1 MKRLHEL
8 FGFSFCISA
17 LINRGC
23 RVNWM
28 DYITGIFFFLFAF
41 STVFLIYSHKQET
54 GSYKQAFKKYLGEL
68 FVILGPF
75 ILWII
80 VTIIDAIIN

>member
-8 FGFSFCISA
+8 FSFSWFISA

-28 DYITGIFFFLFAF
+28 DYITVIFFFLFAF

-54 GSYKQAFKKYLGEL
+54 ESYKQAFKKYSGDF
-68 FVILGPF
+68 FVILFPF
-75 ILWII
+75 IAWII
-80 VTIIDAIIN
+80 FTIIDACI

>member
-1 MKRLHEL
+1 MKRLNEL
-8 FGFSFCISA
+8 FSFSFMISA

-28 DYITGIFFFLFAF
+28 GYIAGIFFLLYAF

-54 GSYKQAFKKYLGEL
+54 GSYKQALYLQPIITQYFIDNKSEIWLL
-68 FVILGPF
+68 FLI
-75 ILWII
+75 
-80 VTIIDAIIN
+80 AHSKR

>member
-8 FGFSFCISA
+8 FFYSFFITA
-17 LINRGC
+17 LTNRTC
-23 RVNWM
+23 RVHWM
-28 DYITGIFFFLFAF
+28 DYIAGIFFFLYVF

-54 GSYKQAFKKYLGEL
+54 GSYKKTFKKYSGDL
-68 FVILGPF
+68 FVILTPF

-80 VTIIDAIIN
+80 FTIIDCIIN

>member
-28 DYITGIFFFLFAF
+28 DYITGIFFFLYAF
-41 STVFLIYSHKQET
+41 STVFLIYFHKQET

>member
-8 FGFSFCISA
+8 FGFSFFISA
-17 LINRGC
+17 LINRAC

-28 DYITGIFFFLFAF
+28 DYIAVIFFLLYAF
-41 STVFLIYSHKQET
+41 STVFLVYSHKQET
-54 GSYKQAFKKYLGEL
+54 GNYKQAFKKYSGDL

-80 VTIIDAIIN
+80 VTIIDACI

>member
-1 MKRLHEL
+1 MKSIHEL
-8 FGFSFCISA
+8 FGFSCFISA
-17 LINRGC
+17 LINRAC

-28 DYITGIFFFLFAF
+28 DYITEILFFLFAF
-41 STVFLIYSHKQET
+41 STFFLIYSHKQET
-54 GSYKQAFKKYLGEL
+54 GSYKQALKKYSGDL

-80 VTIIDAIIN
+80 FTIIDACI

>member
-8 FGFSFCISA
+8 FFYSFFITA
-17 LINRGC
+17 LTNRTC

-28 DYITGIFFFLFAF
+28 DYIAGIFFFLYVFN
-41 STVFLIYSHKQET
+41 TVFLIYSHKQET
-54 GSYKQAFKKYLGEL
+54 ESYKKALKKYSGDL
-68 FVILGPF
+68 FVILTPF

-80 VTIIDAIIN
+80 FTIIDAIIN

>member
-1 MKRLHEL
+1 MKRLNEL
-8 FGFSFCISA
+8 FSFSFMISA
-17 LINRGC
+17 LINSGC

-28 DYITGIFFFLFAF
+28 GYIAGIFFFLYVF
-41 STVFLIYSHKQET
+41 STVFLICSHKQET
-54 GSYKQAFKKYLGEL
+54 GSYKKAFKKYSGEL

-80 VTIIDAIIN
+80 FTIIDCIIH

>member
-8 FGFSFCISA
+8 FSFSWFISA

-28 DYITGIFFFLFAF
+28 DYITVIFFFLFAF

-54 GSYKQAFKKYLGEL
+54 GSYKKAFKKYSGEL

-80 VTIIDAIIN
+80 FTIIDACI

>member
-8 FGFSFCISA
+8 FFYSFFISA
-17 LINRGC
+17 LTNRTC
-23 RVNWM
+23 RVHWM
-28 DYITGIFFFLFAF
+28 DYIAGIFFFLYVF

>member
-8 FGFSFCISA
+8 FSFSWFISA
-17 LINRGC
+17 LINRAC

-28 DYITGIFFFLFAF
+28 DYIAVIFFFLFAF

-54 GSYKQAFKKYLGEL
+54 GSYKKTFKKYSGDL
-68 FVILGPF
+68 FVILTPF

-80 VTIIDAIIN
+80 VTIIDACI

>member
-8 FGFSFCISA
+8 FFYSSFISA
-17 LINRGC
+17 LIKRGC
-23 RVNWM
+23 RVNWIG
-28 DYITGIFFFLFAF
+28 YITEIFFFLFAF

-54 GSYKQAFKKYLGEL
+54 GSYKQAFKKYSGDL
-68 FVILGPF
+68 FVILFPF

-80 VTIIDAIIN
+80 VTIIDA

>member
-8 FGFSFCISA
+8 FFYSCFISA
-17 LINRGC
+17 LINRAC
-23 RVNWM
+23 RVNWIG
-28 DYITGIFFFLFAF
+28 YITEIFFFLFAF

-54 GSYKQAFKKYLGEL
+54 ESYKKALKKYSGDL
-68 FVILGPF
+68 FVILTPF

-80 VTIIDAIIN
+80 VTIIDCIIN

>member
-8 FGFSFCISA
+8 FGFSFFISA
-17 LINRGC
+17 LINRAC

-28 DYITGIFFFLFAF
+28 DYIAVIFFFLYAF

-54 GSYKQAFKKYLGEL
+54 ESYKQAFKKYLGEL

-80 VTIIDAIIN
+80 FTIIDALI

>member
-8 FGFSFCISA
+8 FSFSWFISA

-28 DYITGIFFFLFAF
+28 DYITVIFFFLFAF
-41 STVFLIYSHKQET
+41 STVFLIYFHKQET
-54 GSYKQAFKKYLGEL
+54 GRYKQAFKKYSGDL
-68 FVILGPF
+68 FVILFPF

-80 VTIIDAIIN
+80 FTIIDA

>member
-8 FGFSFCISA
+8 FSFSWFISA
-17 LINRGC
+17 LINRAC

-28 DYITGIFFFLFAF
+28 DYIAVIFFFLFAF

-54 GSYKQAFKKYLGEL
+54 GSYKQALKKYSGDF
-68 FVILGPF
+68 FVILFLF
-75 ILWII
+75 IAWII
-80 VTIIDAIIN
+80 FTIIDAIIN

>member
-8 FGFSFCISA
+8 FGFSWFISA

-28 DYITGIFFFLFAF
+28 DYITVIFFFLFAF
-41 STVFLIYSHKQET
+41 SIFFLIYSHKQET
-54 GSYKQAFKKYLGEL
+54 GSYKQALKKYSGDL
-68 FVILGPF
+68 FVILFPF
-75 ILWII
+75 IAWII
-80 VTIIDAIIN
+80 TIIIDS

>member
-8 FGFSFCISA
+8 FGFSWFISA

-28 DYITGIFFFLFAF
+28 DYITVIFFFLFAF
-41 STVFLIYSHKQET
+41 SIFFLIYSHKQET
-54 GSYKQAFKKYLGEL
+54 GSYKQALKKYSGDL

-80 VTIIDAIIN
+80 FTIIDAIIN

>member
-8 FGFSFCISA
+8 FSFSFYISG
-17 LINRGC
+17 LITYIG
-23 RVNWM
+23 RVSWM
-28 DYITGIFFFLFAF
+28 IYITWIFFFLYVF

-54 GSYKQAFKKYLGEL
+54 ESYKKALKKYSGDL
-68 FVILGPF
+68 FVILTPF

>member
-8 FGFSFCISA
+8 FSFSFYISG
-17 LINRGC
+17 LITYVG
-23 RVNWM
+23 RVSWM
-28 DYITGIFFFLFAF
+28 IYITWIFFFLYVF

-54 GSYKQAFKKYLGEL
+54 GSYKKAFKKNSGDL
-68 FVILGPF
+68 FVILTPF

-80 VTIIDAIIN
+80 VTIIDACI

>member
-8 FGFSFCISA
+8 FSFSWFISA
-17 LINRGC
+17 LINRVC

-28 DYITGIFFFLFAF
+28 DYIAVIFFFLFAF

-54 GSYKQAFKKYLGEL
+54 ESYKQALKKYSGDL

-80 VTIIDAIIN
+80 FIIIDA

>member
-8 FGFSFCISA
+8 FGFSWFISA

-28 DYITGIFFFLFAF
+28 DYITVIFFFLFAF

-54 GSYKQAFKKYLGEL
+54 ENYKQAFKKYSGDL

-80 VTIIDAIIN
+80 FTIIDAIIN

>member
-8 FGFSFCISA
+8 FGFSFYISG
-17 LINRGC
+17 LITYIVG
-23 RVNWM
+23 VSWM
-28 DYITGIFFFLFAF
+28 IYITWIFLFLYAF

-54 GSYKQAFKKYLGEL
+54 GSYKQAFKKYSGDL
-68 FVILGPF
+68 FVILTPF

-80 VTIIDAIIN
+80 VTIIDACI

>member
-8 FGFSFCISA
+8 FGFFFYISG
-17 LINRGC
+17 LITYVG
-23 RVNWM
+23 RVSWM
-28 DYITGIFFFLFAF
+28 IYITWIFFFLYDF

-54 GSYKQAFKKYLGEL
+54 GSYKKALKKYSGDL
-68 FVILGPF
+68 FVILTPF

-80 VTIIDAIIN
+80 VTIIDACI

>member
-8 FGFSFCISA
+8 FGFSFYISG
-17 LINRGC
+17 LITYIVG
-23 RVNWM
+23 VSWM
-28 DYITGIFFFLFAF
+28 IYITWIFFFLYAF

-54 GSYKQAFKKYLGEL
+54 GSYKKAFKKYSGDL
-68 FVILGPF
+68 FVILTPF

-80 VTIIDAIIN
+80 VTIIDACI

>member
-8 FGFSFCISA
+8 FFYSFIISG
-17 LINRGC
+17 LINRAC

-28 DYITGIFFFLFAF
+28 DYIPGIFFFLYVF

-54 GSYKQAFKKYLGEL
+54 GSYKQAFNKYSGDL
-68 FVILGPF
+68 FVILFPF

-80 VTIIDAIIN
+80 FTIIDCIIN

>member
-8 FGFSFCISA
+8 FFYSFFITA
-17 LINRGC
+17 LTNRTC
-23 RVNWM
+23 RVHWM
-28 DYITGIFFFLFAF
+28 DYIAGIFFFLYVF

>member
-8 FGFSFCISA
+8 FGFSFFISA
-17 LINRGC
+17 LINRAC

-28 DYITGIFFFLFAF
+28 DYIAGIFFFLFAF

-54 GSYKQAFKKYLGEL
+54 ESYKQAFKKYLGEL

-80 VTIIDAIIN
+80 FTIIDALI